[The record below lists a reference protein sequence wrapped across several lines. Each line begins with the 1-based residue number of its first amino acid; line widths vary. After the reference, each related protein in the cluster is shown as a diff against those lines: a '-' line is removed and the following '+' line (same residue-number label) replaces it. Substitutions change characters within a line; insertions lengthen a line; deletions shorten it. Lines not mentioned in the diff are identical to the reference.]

1 MRQHGPGRVTL
12 NQSGW
17 ASYHAAAYLRGGDMD
32 SMRPEAAPADEL
44 PAFHLGWQASLLM
57 GAASL
62 ILGLIVA
69 FHPTGS
75 LNVISVL
82 LGILMIFSG
91 IYQLV
96 RALSGSE
103 RSRIWPAIAG
113 ILFILGGIVLIR
125 HLDVTTAL
133 IGLFI
138 GFTWII
144 QGVASLLAGFAANR
158 VVGRVGWWPII
169 FGVISLIAGIVVVS
183 VPVASVTTLATFLGI
198 WFAVMGV
205 FQIVDALITRSAAGR
220 AGAGQVNVPGQRPGG
235 AGTGNVTDDAPTAG
249 RFDQRG
255 R

>member
-1 MRQHGPGRVTL
+1 MDPQRPD
-12 NQSGW
+12 
-17 ASYHAAAYLRGGDMD
+17 AAQ
-32 SMRPEAAPADEL
+32 ADEL
-44 PAFHLGWQASLLM
+44 PAFHIGWQASLLM

-69 FHPTGS
+69 FHPTVS
-75 LNVISVL
+75 LNIISVL

-96 RALSGSE
+96 RAFSE
-103 RSRIWPAIAG
+103 SEQSRIWPAIAG

-125 HLDVTTAL
+125 HLHLTTAL

-144 QGVASLLAGFAANR
+144 QGIAALLAGFSANR
-158 VVGRVGWWPII
+158 VTGRVLWWPVV
-169 FGVISLIAGIVVVS
+169 FGVISLVAGIVVVS

-205 FQIVDALITRSAAGR
+205 FQIIDAFVTRSADR
-220 AGAGQVNVPGQRPGG
+220 HAGAGQVNVPGQRPGG
-235 AGTGNVTDDAPTAG
+235 AASGTMAGDATAG
-249 RFDQRG
+249 SPLDRQQR
-255 R
+255 